1 MWVLIST
8 HKKLIKKVLTNKMIN
23 DILIIVNEREVTL
36 MTREEI
42 KTKGL
47 EMTTSLGLEDKKVI
61 LFWEAFEED
70 RLLACWLLLKSW
82 ELSLR
87 K

>member
-1 MWVLIST
+1 MTIT
-8 HKKLIKKVLTNKMIN
+8 RKY

-42 KTKGL
+42 ETKGL

-61 LFWEAFEED
+61 LFWKPFEED
-70 RLLACWLLLKSW
+70 RLLACWLHLQSW

>member
-1 MWVLIST
+1 MT
-8 HKKLIKKVLTNKMIN
+8 TIKKCV
-23 DILIIVNEREVTL
+23 ILIIVNEKEVMI

-42 KTKGL
+42 ETRGL
-47 EMTTSLGLEDKKVI
+47 EMTRSLGLENKKVI
-61 LFWEAFEED
+61 LFWKAFEEG
-70 RLLACWLLLKSW
+70 RFLACGLHLKFW

>member
-1 MWVLIST
+1 MRTIR
-8 HKKLIKKVLTNKMIN
+8 KY

-42 KTKGL
+42 ETKGL
-47 EMTTSLGLEDKKVI
+47 EMTTNLGLEDKKVI
-61 LFWEAFEED
+61 LFWKAFEEG
-70 RLLACWLLLKSW
+70 RFLACGLHLKFW